1 MADDNNEIQWNK
13 LDDMVIGMAKT
24 VHYSQPMYGA
34 FDIADDDVQPEASQ
48 RQPRQNRPRAEIGE
62 EKRPQ
67 QMTEQAVG
75 GADKG
80 AQKLKRIMEQLTEVR
95 NAQACT

>member
-1 MADDNNEIQWNK
+1 MNNEIEWDK
-13 LDDMVIGMAKT
+13 LDDTVIGMAKT

-34 FDIADDDVQPEASQ
+34 FDMTDDDVQPEETQ
-48 RQPRQNRPRAEIGE
+48 RQPRQHRPRADIGE
-62 EKRPQ
+62 ERRPQ
-67 QMTEQAVG
+67 QMTEQVVG

-95 NAQACT
+95 